1 MLSQLSSYIIMERQ
15 SFVYESLRMLC
26 ATPEFGDQLFSMLTP
41 LDICAILH
49 VFDVHITQKQIRTYM
64 QVWRQ
69 FFIHKDWATQL
80 ISHGFEVSL
89 VGNDLITLI
98 AWMNNPS
105 LMNIGRTPSLYLDLR
120 IVSPVAS
127 RRLPLSAFEN
137 IEYLLQEKQGY
148 LTNSANI
155 TGLTHSL
162 EYGILATYSE
172 IVLGKHLDDDCT
184 VSPWLNLTVSSA
196 IKHKAIDPE
205 SPYSPIRIRP
215 DSSVTLGYGQKTMQR
230 WPVPLEYRQEGS
242 VEVEMGV
249 MIDLKSASCLSVP
262 LLYSSP
268 RFLRVLVVAD
278 RCRGSGAYMLRE
290 ERSYN
295 YIETIDMIERQ
306 LMF

>member
-1 MLSQLSSYIIMERQ
+1 MERQ

-127 RRLPLSAFEN
+127 RRFRFRLLKISNTFSKRNKDTLPTPPTSP
-137 IEYLLQEKQGY
+137 
-148 LTNSANI
+148 
-155 TGLTHSL
+155 
-162 EYGILATYSE
+162 
-172 IVLGKHLDDDCT
+172 VL
-184 VSPWLNLTVSSA
+184 
-196 IKHKAIDPE
+196 
-205 SPYSPIRIRP
+205 RIR
-215 DSSVTLGYGQKTMQR
+215 
-230 WPVPLEYRQEGS
+230 
-242 VEVEMGV
+242 
-249 MIDLKSASCLSVP
+249 
-262 LLYSSP
+262 
-268 RFLRVLVVAD
+268 
-278 RCRGSGAYMLRE
+278 
-290 ERSYN
+290 
-295 YIETIDMIERQ
+295 
-306 LMF
+306 